1 MATTVWESV
10 VPATMCT
17 GVDTVALS
25 PGWQMVTDGF
35 TELSVQL
42 PPLVEPVPLRVTV
55 CGLLAAESV
64 MVRVPLRVP
73 AAVGVNVT
81 VIVHPPLPASNL
93 PPLLP
98 SEEWPLEAMLLI
110 ATALAV

>member
-1 MATTVWESV
+1 
-10 VPATMCT
+10 CT
-17 GVDTVALS
+17 LSLHDALPILALS
-25 PGWQMVTDGF
+25 PGWLMVTDGF

-81 VIVHPPLPASNL
+81 LIVQL
-93 PPLLP
+93 PPPARKLPQLLFCEK
-98 SEEWPLEAMLLI
+98 SPLAAMLLI
-110 ATALAV
+110 ATALAVVLLKVTAW

>member
-64 MVRVPLRVP
+64 MVRVPLR
-73 AAVGVNVT
+73 
-81 VIVHPPLPASNL
+81 
-93 PPLLP
+93 
-98 SEEWPLEAMLLI
+98 SEERRVGKECRTRVLPEQLREMRRLI
-110 ATALAV
+110 YCKV